1 MKRFEYKVDVLRGDI
16 LFKKELDELGLKGW
30 ELCGYSRYDLQHTY
44 YFKRELPEE
53 TKDN

>member
-1 MKRFEYKVDVLRGDI
+1 MKKFEYADFGTGINPITQRQMFEIGQQ
-16 LFKKELDELGLKGW
+16 GW
-30 ELCGYSRYDLQHTY
+30 EMCGVAHVYDQYLY